1 MLKYRSRMAIVT
13 YGSATIILLV
23 IGYLAGS
30 LGTLPAQ
37 GCPLQSCNR
46 TLTATY
52 PASMAKQQQLSGTN
66 THAHANDN
74 VEKAEKVFETT
85 MRSCLGTFCF
95 DDAVRATGGKDV
107 VRVGI
112 LTPDI
117 ADGERILSLLVAGG
131 IPVGDKIELIATTNV
146 PPYGYGKNHGWSRII
161 RIARPLIPQSIGLL
175 SSTSSEPNRL
185 ETADILID
193 PQVCVHLAS
202 GPLHFIMLYNNCWVQ
217 VRQLMRWHCRL
228 SHVAAHT
235 AMLTGTCHYSSV
247 LYVLREGVNICGQN
261 LSC

>member
-37 GCPLQSCNR
+37 GCPLQPCNR

-52 PASMAKQQQLSGTN
+52 PASVAEQQQLSGTN
-66 THAHANDN
+66 KHAHANDN

-112 LTPDI
+112 LTPNI

-131 IPVGDKIELIATTNV
+131 LPVGDKIELIAATNV

-175 SSTSSEPNRL
+175 SSTRS
-185 ETADILID
+185 
-193 PQVCVHLAS
+193 
-202 GPLHFIMLYNNCWVQ
+202 
-217 VRQLMRWHCRL
+217 
-228 SHVAAHT
+228 
-235 AMLTGTCHYSSV
+235 
-247 LYVLREGVNICGQN
+247 
-261 LSC
+261 